1 MNPPYKITLRR
12 STFLSIGAIGGGGG
26 SGHHAF
32 KQTEARK
39 FCLVPAYP
47 LQVHQFV
54 LGHALDVVQVEVED
68 AFLFVVV
75 GVFLLVLLVVVVVV
89 VVVVFLVSIL
99 IVIIFL
105 VVVVV
110 VIIFLVILILL
121 IYGRRHKGH
130 FSLDGG
136 SGRCLRVLLLI
147 LRLHLSL
154 LLL

>member
-1 MNPPYKITLRR
+1 
-12 STFLSIGAIGGGGG
+12 
-26 SGHHAF
+26 
-32 KQTEARK
+32 
-39 FCLVPAYP
+39 
-47 LQVHQFV
+47 VHQFV